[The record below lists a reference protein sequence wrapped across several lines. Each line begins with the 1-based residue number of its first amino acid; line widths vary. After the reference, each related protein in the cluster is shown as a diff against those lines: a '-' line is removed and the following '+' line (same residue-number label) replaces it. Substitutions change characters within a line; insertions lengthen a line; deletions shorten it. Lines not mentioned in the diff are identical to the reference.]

1 MFYNETEVCG
11 VATNPALARLRDR
24 KFYLFMAIFVAVVV
38 FAGFARTFF
47 LNSFFARIDLPTLFI
62 FHGLIFSSWIVLLV
76 VQAALISSRKV
87 RVHRLLGYA
96 AIALVLLMIVV
107 GLTMAVRS
115 AQRGFSPPGAPP
127 PLSFMVIPFGDIL
140 VFSVLIGLAFWYRN
154 RTETHK
160 RLMLFGTLA
169 ILPPATARICLL
181 FTTRAILPVAYA
193 SAFAVMLGC
202 MLYDYRTHRRV
213 HRAYIWA
220 ALFFAVS
227 VPLRMYIGGT
237 AAWLSFAHWITRT

>member
-1 MFYNETEVCG
+1 M
-11 VATNPALARLRDR
+11 ATNPALIARLRDR
-24 KFYLFMAIFVAVVV
+24 KFYLSMALFAAVVV

-47 LNSFFARIDLPTLFI
+47 LNPFFARLSLPRLFV
-62 FHGLIFSSWIVLLV
+62 FHGIVFSLWIVLLV
-76 VQAALISSRKV
+76 TQAVLISSRKV

-96 AIALVLLMIVV
+96 AIGLVLLMVVV

-115 AQRGFSPPGAPP
+115 VQRGFSPPGAPP
-127 PLSFMVIPFGDIL
+127 PHAFMVIPVGDIT
-140 VFSVLIGLAFWYRN
+140 VFTILIGLAFWYRN

-169 ILPPATARICLL
+169 ILPPATARIFLL
-181 FTTRAILPVAYA
+181 FTTNAAILLAYG
-193 SAFAVMLGC
+193 SALAVMLGC
-202 MLYDYRTHRRV
+202 MLYDYINHKRIHP
-213 HRAYIWA
+213 AYIWA

-237 AAWLSFAHWITRT
+237 HAWLSFAHWITGT

>member
-1 MFYNETEVCG
+1 M
-11 VATNPALARLRDR
+11 ATNPALIARLRDR

-47 LNSFFARIDLPTLFI
+47 LNSFFARLNLPRLFI
-62 FHGLIFSSWIVLLV
+62 FHGIIFSSWIALLIA
-76 VQAALISSRKV
+76 QAALISSRKV

-127 PLSFMVIPFGDIL
+127 PLSFMVIPFGDIV
-140 VFSVLIGLAFWYRN
+140 VFAVLIGCAFWYRN

-169 ILPPATARICLL
+169 ILPPATARILLL
-181 FTTRAILPVAYA
+181 FTGRAVLPAAYG

-202 MLYDYRTHRRV
+202 MLYDYRYHRRV
-213 HRAYIWA
+213 HPAFIWS

-237 AAWLSFAHWITRT
+237 AAWLSFAHWITGT

>member
-1 MFYNETEVCG
+1 M
-11 VATNPALARLRDR
+11 ATSPALIARLRDR
-24 KFYLFMAIFVAVVV
+24 KFFLFMATFIAVVV

-47 LNSFFARIDLPTLFI
+47 LNSFFARLNLPRLYV
-62 FHGLIFSSWIVLLV
+62 FHGIVFSSWIVLLV
-76 VQAALISSRKV
+76 TQAALISSRKV

-96 AIALVLLMIVV
+96 AIALVVLMIVV

-115 AQRGFSPPGAPP
+115 VQRGFSPPGAPP
-127 PLSFMVIPFGDIL
+127 PHTFMVIPVGDIA
-140 VFSVLIGLAFWYRN
+140 VFTVLISLAFWYRN

-169 ILPPATARICLL
+169 ILPAATARILFL
-181 FTTRAILPVAYA
+181 FTTSAVLLLAYVF
-193 SAFAVMLGC
+193 SFVVMLGC
-202 MLYDYRTHRRV
+202 MMYDYVNHKRV
-213 HRAYIWA
+213 HPAYLWA

-237 AAWLSFAHWITRT
+237 AAWISFAHWITGT

>member
-1 MFYNETEVCG
+1 M
-11 VATNPALARLRDR
+11 ATNPALTARLRDR
-24 KFYLFMAIFVAVVV
+24 KFYLFMAIFIAVVV

-47 LNSFFARIDLPTLFI
+47 LNSFFARLDLPRLFI
-62 FHGLIFSSWIVLLV
+62 FHGIIFSSWIVLLV
-76 VQAALISSRKV
+76 TQAALISSRKV

-107 GLTMAVRS
+107 GLTMSVRA

-127 PLSFMVIPFGDIL
+127 PLSFMVLSFGDIV

-169 ILPPATARICLL
+169 ILPPATGRILLL
-181 FTTRAILPVAYA
+181 FTGKAVLPVAYG

-202 MLYDYRTHRRV
+202 MLYDYINHKRIHP
-213 HRAYIWA
+213 AFIWA
-220 ALFFAVS
+220 ALFFALS
-227 VPLRMYIGGT
+227 VPLRMFIGGT
-237 AAWLSFAHWITRT
+237 AAWLSFAHWITGV